1 MKVYEFKPMTDTE
14 MKNFKKEVEGALL
27 TAYPDELVDL
37 FNQFIYTKDGMPEI
51 LPNEIEYLN
60 DFFEGQPADYI
71 LSCLSE
77 DAVLYKR
84 SDEYFTMVDGIL
96 ISIRDKDISAFLKN
110 HGYIDT
116 LATYLIKDGTDGYIE
131 AIGNIM
137 KSVCKCS

>member
-1 MKVYEFKPMTDTE
+1 MNYDLKKLTVMEKKALADRIMAAMMTV
-14 MKNFKKEVEGALL
+14 VE
-27 TAYPDELVDL
+27 TDELVDL
-37 FNQFIYTKDGMPEI
+37 FNQYTYTQDGLPEI

-60 DFFEGQPADYI
+60 DFFDGQPADYI

>member
-1 MKVYEFKPMTDTE
+1 MNYDLKELTVMEEQTLFDRIMAAMMTVVAP
-14 MKNFKKEVEGALL
+14 N
-27 TAYPDELVDL
+27 ELVDL
-37 FNQFIYTKDGMPEI
+37 FNQYTYTQDGMTEI

-60 DFFEGQPADYI
+60 DFFDMQPADYI

-96 ISIRDKDISAFLKN
+96 ISIRDKDISTFLKN

-116 LATYLIKDGTDGYIE
+116 LATYLIKNGTDGYID

>member
-1 MKVYEFKPMTDTE
+1 MNYDLKKLTVMEKKALADRIMAAMMTV
-14 MKNFKKEVEGALL
+14 VE
-27 TAYPDELVDL
+27 TDELVDL
-37 FNQFIYTKDGMPEI
+37 FNQYTYTQDGMPEI

-60 DFFEGQPADYI
+60 DFFDGQPADYI

>member
-1 MKVYEFKPMTDTE
+1 MNYDLKKLTVMEKKALADRIMAAMMTV
-14 MKNFKKEVEGALL
+14 VE
-27 TAYPDELVDL
+27 TDELVDL
-37 FNQFIYTKDGMPEI
+37 FNQYTYTQDGMPEI

-60 DFFEGQPADYI
+60 DFFDGQPADYI

-116 LATYLIKDGTDGYIE
+116 LATYLIKDGSDGYIE

-137 KSVCKCS
+137 KEYAK

>member
-1 MKVYEFKPMTDTE
+1 MNYDLKKLTVMEKKALADRIMAAMMTV
-14 MKNFKKEVEGALL
+14 VE
-27 TAYPDELVDL
+27 TDELVDL
-37 FNQFIYTKDGMPEI
+37 FNQYTYTQDGMSEI

-60 DFFEGQPADYI
+60 DFFDGQPADYI

-77 DAVLYKR
+77 DDVLYKR

-116 LATYLIKDGTDGYIE
+116 LATYLIKDGTDGYID
-131 AIGNIM
+131 AIGNVM